1 MNTTLEPF
9 PLRGRCIGISISAGH
24 EGIPQGENADAFIN
38 QLTFQTCSRFLF
50 LGASIALGHR
60 WKLGGI
66 MEHLARR
73 ATEYRYS
80 FIPAGR
86 DGRLAP
92 IVNRIAW
99 PDEPPVFDE
108 ESAGE
113 MEDVIDVRQVPPPG
127 IPTDGLTVSSRLGQ
141 FARIRA
147 LTAMRR
153 ELVMVSDFRVCLG
166 GVAAKNLRRLPGVL
180 EEAILT
186 FDAGRP
192 LYLAGVFG
200 GTTKALCDV
209 ILRRRAA
216 NSAREAFHTPAEALS
231 LFKEFQ
237 GAYPFPESEGPSQSS
252 APFDALAYA
261 EGMSIAKLADRA
273 FLSEDD
279 YLTLMTTP
287 DVGRVMQLV
296 SLGVSNSRNIVTIP
310 ALDRGEMEA

>member
-1 MNTTLEPF
+1 
-9 PLRGRCIGISISAGH
+9 
-24 EGIPQGENADAFIN
+24 
-38 QLTFQTCSRFLF
+38 
-50 LGASIALGHR
+50 
-60 WKLGGI
+60 

-73 ATEYRYS
+73 AAEYQYS

-92 IVNRIAW
+92 IINRIAW

-108 ESAGE
+108 DSAGQ
-113 MEDVIDVRQVPPPG
+113 MEEIIHVRQVPPPG

-166 GVAAKNLRRLPGVL
+166 GAAGKNLRRLPGVL

-192 LYLAGVFG
+192 LYLAGAFG
-200 GTTKALCDV
+200 GITKALCDV

-216 NSAREAFHTPAEALS
+216 SSVRDAFYTPTEALS

-237 GAYPFPESEGPSQSS
+237 EPYPFPESDGPSQSS
-252 APFDALAYA
+252 ATFDAFAYA
-261 EGMSIAKLADRA
+261 ESMSITNLANQAR
-273 FLSEDD
+273 LSEDD

-296 SLGVSNSRNIVTIP
+296 SLGVSNLRNIVTIP
-310 ALDRGEMEA
+310 ARGRGELEA